1 MCVSVL
7 FGDEVV
13 DAALLINSCIFG
25 LVAAAWLICGSV
37 GFESASINDLTHVS
51 RSFIVDKVSID
62 EMLEDITAIRIA
74 RIDEVVE
81 PPRLRCSTAGSS
93 RELCGRALRSE

>member
-62 EMLEDITAIRIA
+62 EMLDDINVGHT
-74 RIDEVVE
+74 IDEVVE
-81 PPRLRCSTAGSS
+81 PPRLRCSSTA
-93 RELCGRALRSE
+93 